1 MYCRLESLMA
11 VMSDMAKTTLIKFTL
26 FILCVV
32 LLVACNRNRG
42 QNSPVKTVDYSKMQP
57 IKVKFYLERSGSM
70 TPFDAKS
77 TKGDFKSAISM
88 LLNNIPGNND
98 PSNLLYVVND
108 AVYSYNRTYKDFI
121 QSKNIF
127 ADTKSLGDPRYT
139 DFTCIFDS
147 VLSRTNDN
155 ELSILVSDLIYST
168 KDMIGVTGQK
178 VLNEANLLT
187 RSVFKGHTDKMVL
200 VIKMN
205 GDYDGPYYT
214 FQSPNKGL
222 MYKGE
227 RPYYF
232 VFVAKPKVMQR
243 LFLDPR
249 YKDLINFNDLQGY
262 ENYYCFSSKDKT
274 VDYSVLLSNKRNRGR
289 VGAVK
294 GQTIIHEIEKIKPDR
309 DDNVVFTIAADFSE
323 IIVPDNVLLNPKN
336 YDVSSLSGF
345 KIQSIEPIQDAERDD
360 KLRAIPN
367 ATHFV
372 TLATTQ
378 KICYEQLTIKLK
390 NELPKW
396 IENSN
401 TDDDTNLNASNF
413 ATTTFAFKY
422 LMNGIFEAYYGT
434 SEDPYYFTMNITI
447 NK

>member
-1 MYCRLESLMA
+1 
-11 VMSDMAKTTLIKFTL
+11 
-26 FILCVV
+26 
-32 LLVACNRNRG
+32 
-42 QNSPVKTVDYSKMQP
+42 
-57 IKVKFYLERSGSM
+57 
-70 TPFDAKS
+70 
-77 TKGDFKSAISM
+77 
-88 LLNNIPGNND
+88 
-98 PSNLLYVVND
+98 
-108 AVYSYNRTYKDFI
+108 
-121 QSKNIF
+121 
-127 ADTKSLGDPRYT
+127 
-139 DFTCIFDS
+139 
-147 VLSRTNDN
+147 
-155 ELSILVSDLIYST
+155 
-168 KDMIGVTGQK
+168 MIGVTGQK